1 MLLAIFAG
9 FAVGIPTLPATAYA
23 GSDAAIEHHRNLPV
37 PSAAKADAIPSAQ
50 PGVPSVLNMLD
61 AARYVAIFELQGE
74 GNWKAADGY
83 IEALKDKT
91 LLGDVLAERY
101 LSPRYAASFTELRE
115 WLLHY
120 ADLPDARAVW
130 VLAKKRAPGQTVP
143 APMPATAQVAEPI
156 DPAVAARDGGA
167 APLPP
172 EPPSIVPEMPPRF
185 EAGLSAWRA
194 KRWGEAAS
202 DFEAVAHGAG
212 TSSWYVA
219 AGAFWAARAHLVQ
232 NHPTKVDPL
241 LALAA
246 EQPRSFYGMLARRLL
261 GSPPDPRFARQPLS
275 LTEMAQLQALPGGR
289 RALGLVQISQ
299 TDRAE
304 AELRAL
310 STRSNK
316 DLTSALMALADLAN
330 MPELC
335 ITLDRQMKNDPRHID
350 ARYPVPRWQPR
361 DGFSVDRALMFA
373 LMMQESGF
381 NAEAQSGSGAAGLMQ
396 LMPATARMVAHEA
409 GIPLRSVTDLV
420 DPVVNLSLG
429 QEYVKQLLAYDQIN
443 GNLIMLLAAYN
454 SGTAPLAKWQA
465 EPEFKND
472 PLLFIEALPRE
483 TTRLYVQRVLTN
495 MWIYRQRLGQDA
507 PDLDAL
513 AANRWPSY
521 VSMNA
526 QLPGAR

>member
-1 MLLAIFAG
+1 LFAIFAG
-9 FAVGIPTLPATAYA
+9 FVVGIPALPATTYA
-23 GSDAAIEHHRNLPV
+23 GSDATVEHHRSLPAPAV
-37 PSAAKADAIPSAQ
+37 TQADVAPSAE
-50 PGVPSVLNMLD
+50 PGVPSVLNTLD

-91 LLGDVLAERY
+91 LLGDVQAERY
-101 LSPRYAASFTELRE
+101 LSARYSASFTELRE

-156 DPAVAARDGGA
+156 DPAVAARDAGA

-172 EPPSIVPEMPPRF
+172 EPPSIVPETPSRF
-185 EAGLSAWRA
+185 EAGLVAWRA

-202 DFEAVAHGAG
+202 DFEAVAHGAD

-232 NHPTKVDPL
+232 NQPAKVDPL

-261 GSPPDPRFARQPLS
+261 GSPADPRFVRQPLS

-289 RALGLVQISQ
+289 RALALVQISQ

-316 DLTSALMALADLAN
+316 DLASALMALADLAN

-335 ITLDRQMKNDPRHID
+335 IALDRQMKNDPRHID

-361 DGFSVDRALMFA
+361 DGFSIDRALMFA

-454 SGTAPLAKWQA
+454 SGTAPLAKLQA